1 MSILPT
7 KKTSLTSYVEE
18 NWLAKVA
25 MLLKFT
31 TIISPLVG
39 FVIAFYILIK
49 VVIGIGFKEVALMDN
64 PFKLLGDV
72 KAKARARAKRWG

>member
-1 MSILPT
+1 
-7 KKTSLTSYVEE
+7 
-18 NWLAKVA
+18 
-25 MLLKFT
+25 
-31 TIISPLVG
+31 LVG